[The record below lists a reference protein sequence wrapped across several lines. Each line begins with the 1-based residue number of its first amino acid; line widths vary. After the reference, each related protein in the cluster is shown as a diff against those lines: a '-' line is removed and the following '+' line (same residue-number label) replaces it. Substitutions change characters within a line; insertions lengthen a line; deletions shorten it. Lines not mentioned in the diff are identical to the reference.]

1 MFSDFSRIFRLFFFM
16 PTLLKIVFGILSV
29 EHSTRDFMINSDF
42 QKKTFHYFRL
52 SLFNEPDFHPCIG

>member
-1 MFSDFSRIFRLFFFM
+1 M

-42 QKKTFHYFRL
+42 QKKCLGIISDF
-52 SLFNEPDFHPCIG
+52 FNEPDVHPCIRLNWLNM